1 MVKWWLPRVG
11 GGEIG
16 KLYNSMEF
24 LFGQMREF
32 YGWIM
37 VMFSTVMYDDMKVLT
52 ELYIFKCLKWQILC
66 YMYFTTK
73 KKILKKIDAWV
84 ILLKIQI

>member
-1 MVKWWLPRVG
+1 
-11 GGEIG
+11 
-16 KLYNSMEF
+16 
-24 LFGQMREF
+24 
-32 YGWIM
+32 M

-73 KKILKKIDAWV
+73 KNSSKKWM
-84 ILLKIQI
+84 LGSYS